1 MYVIYHDEALPGM
14 TCLQIRHRIAW
25 PIAFDQPGTAAHI
38 SLSLDVAFQ
47 LIQVRKGIEGLKP
60 LQRGGSP
67 PIGTRESV
75 AAEARDVLRRIK
87 ETEGGRKRRNA
98 EVIRDKLGRAWK
110 NDGDGLED
118 FRRLLR
124 DATKD

>member
-1 MYVIYHDEALPGM
+1 MICYDEALVRITGKKN
-14 TCLQIRHRIAW
+14 CRIAW
-25 PIAFDQPGTAAHI
+25 PIVFDQSGNAAYI

-47 LIQVRKGIEGLKP
+47 LIQVRQGVEGLKP
-60 LQRGGSP
+60 LYRGGSP
-67 PIGTRESV
+67 PVGTRESV

-87 ETEGGRKRRNA
+87 EAEGDRKRRNA
-98 EVIRDKLGRAWK
+98 EAIRDKLGRAWK
-110 NDGDGLED
+110 DGGEGLED